1 MNKVIKTAAVAV
13 ATLAVATSAIVSP
26 LTASAYWD
34 DKNGQM
40 PSLWLKDCDASG
52 DHCTL
57 TDMATKTRSFANDFT
72 PVFNNI
78 IYNNSAYGGDE
89 KNFVGAIATKDA
101 TGKGTVWTN
110 DVLEV
115 EDGEIYSIRMYIHND
130 NPNGEKAAS
139 TGTSVAFNIPQGSA
153 AEQTI
158 DGYIYSDNAASKMVS
173 DFVTLKSKDGHAFH
187 LEYQYGKSL
196 IRNLGYA
203 NVDGGVKLG
212 DEVVTNAANKGI
224 KIGYAAEGDGIIPGC
239 FGYTANVVV
248 KVKVV
253 YDYFTID
260 KKVRLAGTDDEFTES
275 IDAKVGDRVEYKIVY
290 RNTDQFTQKDVMIK
304 DILPKNMVYVGN
316 STYLRNKN
324 HKDDNDGKGMQLLPD
339 GALFTTGVNIG
350 DYTSKSSA
358 SVYFTAEV
366 VDKDLAC
373 GDNVLVNWAQG
384 SVTGLTVNQDHSKV
398 KLTKVCEN
406 EPTPEIKLPT
416 AGPVVTLG
424 GAVAAGTIV
433 TAAGYF
439 IMSRRALR

>member
-57 TDMATKTRSFANDFT
+57 TDMDTKTRSFKNDFT
-72 PVFNNI
+72 PVFNN

-89 KNFVGAIATKDA
+89 KNFVGAIATKNA

-406 EPTPEIKLPT
+406 DPTPTPELPK

>member
-1 MNKVIKTAAVAV
+1 MNKVMKTVAAAV
-13 ATLAVATSAIVSP
+13 ATLAIAGSSVVAP
-26 LTASAYWD
+26 LTASAYYD
-34 DKNGQM
+34 DKQGNM
-40 PSLWLKDCDASG
+40 PSLWLKDCDAAG

-57 TDMATKTRSFANDFT
+57 TDMANKTRSFKNDFT
-72 PVFNNI
+72 PVFNN

-89 KNFVGAIATKDA
+89 KNFVGAIATKNA

-115 EDGEIYSIRMYIHND
+115 EDGETYSIRMYIHND

-139 TGTSVAFNIPQGSA
+139 TGTSVAFNIPQSSA

-158 DGYIYSDNAASKMVS
+158 DGYIYSDNAASKMVT
-173 DFVTLKSKDGHAFH
+173 DFVKLKSKDGHAFH

-203 NVDGGVKLG
+203 NVDGGVTLG
-212 DEVVTNAANKGI
+212 DEIVTNAANKGI

-239 FGYTANVVV
+239 FGYTQNVVV

-275 IDAKVGDRVEYKIVY
+275 IDANIGDRVEYRIEY
-290 RNTDQFTQKDVMIK
+290 RNTDQVTQENVMIK
-304 DILPKNMVYVGN
+304 DIMPKNMVYVGN
-316 STYLRNKN
+316 STYIRNKN
-324 HKDDNDGKGMQLLPD
+324 HKDDNNGKGAQLLPD

-350 DYTSKSSA
+350 NYTSRSSA
-358 SVYFTAEV
+358 AIYFTAEV

-384 SVTGLTVNQDHSKV
+384 SVKGFAVNQDNSKV
-398 KLTKVCEN
+398 KLTKVCET
-406 EPTPEIKLPT
+406 TPELPK

-424 GAVAAGTIV
+424 GAMAAGTVV

-439 IMSRRALR
+439 IMSRRAMRR

>member
-1 MNKVIKTAAVAV
+1 MNKVIKGVAV
-13 ATLAVATSAIVSP
+13 ATAAFAVSASAFITP

-57 TDMATKTRSFANDFT
+57 TDMATKTRSFKNDFT
-72 PVFNNI
+72 PVFNN

-101 TGKGTVWTN
+101 KGQGTVWTN
-110 DVLEV
+110 DTLKV

-153 AEQTI
+153 AKQTI

-173 DFVTLKSKDGHAFH
+173 DFVTLEAKETGRAFH
-187 LEYQYGKSL
+187 LEYQYGESL

-203 NVDGGVKLG
+203 NVDGGVKL
-212 DEVVTNAANKGI
+212 DDAVVTNAANKGV
-224 KIGYAAEGDGIIPGC
+224 KIGYAKEGDGIIPGC

-253 YDYFTID
+253 YDDFTVD
-260 KKVRLAGTDDEFTES
+260 KKVRLAGTNDEFTES
-275 IDAKVGDRVEYKIVY
+275 INAKVGDRVEYKIEY
-290 RNTDQFTQKDVMIK
+290 HNTDQVTQNDVMIK
-304 DILPKNMVYVGN
+304 DYLPNNMVYVSN

-324 HKDDNDGKGMQLLPD
+324 HKNDNDGKGMRLLPD

-350 DYTSKSSA
+350 NYTKNSYA

-373 GDNVLVNWAQG
+373 GDNVLVNWVQG
-384 SVTGLTVNQDHSKV
+384 TVSNKIHKDHSKV
-398 KLTKVCEN
+398 KLTKVCED
-406 EPTPEIKLPT
+406 TPKLPT

-439 IMSRRALR
+439 IMSRRAMR